1 MVVKIQEVKYKEPLH
16 DELPIILDYF
26 GLAFLLGLTGSG
38 LYGLIKASSRVPAGD
53 ADSLYEHFKIPK
65 SGGGVRDLY
74 APADSLK
81 TVQGK
86 IRDIIIDKIP
96 KKKESVAYEPGSRP
110 GDTAALIAGAE
121 VLVKLDIKNFFP
133 SILQS
138 TVRKYFE
145 HLGYSSNVANLLSG
159 VLCVLTEEGRRFLP
173 QGGPA
178 SPMLANRIAEWLID
192 PEVKAVLPSG
202 WSYRRYCDN
211 LYLWPS
217 KPEALDGVVPKDLL
231 VQLKKAV
238 YQSGFTGHQGK
249 IVPKT
254 KSQRVLG
261 LCVNVKANMPREKYK
276 ALRACLHN
284 CATQGLE
291 SQMDKAIL
299 LGFKR
304 RAGSPLQ
311 EEKNRFIRFLAG
323 YLSYYRNFLVANRI
337 AKLEEDFR
345 SAIALEEVA

>member
-1 MVVKIQEVKYKEPLH
+1 MVKIEKVTYKEPRF
-16 DELPIILDYF
+16 DELPIVLDYT
-26 GLAFLLGLTGSG
+26 GLALLLDLDGSG
-38 LYGLIKASSRVPAGD
+38 LYALLKAATRVPAGSEG
-53 ADSLYEHFKIPK
+53 SLYEHFKIPK
-65 SGGGVRDLY
+65 SGGGVRNLY

-81 TVQGK
+81 TVQSK
-86 IRDIIIDKIP
+86 IRDRIIDKVP
-96 KKKESVAYEPGSRP
+96 KQKESVAYEPGSRP
-110 GDTAALIAGAE
+110 GDTAALIAGSE

-145 HLGYSSNVANLLSG
+145 HIGYPESVANLLAG
-159 VLCVLTEEGRRFLP
+159 ILCVLTEEGRRFLP

-192 PEVKAVLPSG
+192 PEVKAILPSG

-211 LYLWPS
+211 LYLWPAT
-217 KPEALDGVVPKDLL
+217 PEALDGVVPKDLL

-238 YQSGFTGHQGK
+238 YQSSFTGHQGK

-254 KSQRVLG
+254 KSQRILG

-284 CATQGLE
+284 CATHGLE

-304 RAGSPLQ
+304 RAGDTPR
-311 EEKNRFIRFLAG
+311 EDRIRFIRFLSG
-323 YLSYYRNFLVANRI
+323 YLSYYRHYLVENRI
-337 AKLEEDFR
+337 SKLEEDFK
-345 SAIALEEVA
+345 SAIAMETVA